1 MAWAAVANSTV
12 WQYENTATASNT
24 YSDTVGSANVYNAGV
39 RTFTYAGGNTRK
51 TYARCRKVGETIERG
66 ELSWDYF
73 DAQG

>member
-1 MAWAAVANSTV
+1 MAWAAVANSSV

-24 YSDTVGSANVYNAGV
+24 YSDAPGVYNAGV